1 VYHVELREFPH
12 NVCRFNL
19 SAPELQ
25 AIVAPWLRGLPFEYR
40 EHEWVPPKA
49 KLTIVEGPRLDP
61 GQMTMGRGWSVAQRE
76 GDDVTEAVLAAAG
89 VSARAG
95 AAPGAAEAV
104 RAGVQPALA
113 GGPGAAAPTM
123 AAGSPAPGDAFTL
136 GAQIAA
142 LLGPDPL
149 RLLDAWREAAAQAPA
164 LSPSEALARAEAAM
178 RAAGGER

>member
-1 VYHVELREFPH
+1 MYHVELREFPH

-25 AIVAPWLRGLPFEYR
+25 AIVGPWLRGVPFEYR

-76 GDDVTEAVLAAAG
+76 GEDVTEAVLTAAG
-89 VSARAG
+89 ESARAG
-95 AAPGAAEAV
+95 SAPAGAGAAVPPAP
-104 RAGVQPALA
+104 AGALGA
-113 GGPGAAAPTM
+113 ASPIAAAP
-123 AAGSPAPGDAFTL
+123 SPALGDAFTL
-136 GAQIAA
+136 GVQIAA

-149 RLLDAWREAAAQAPA
+149 RLLHAWREAATQAPG
-164 LSPSEALARAEAAM
+164 LGPSETLARAEAAV
-178 RAAGGER
+178 RAAGGEE